1 MRIAKNDAPRERV
14 DSVRNTSA
22 PYRSADVC
30 VIGSGPGGAVTA
42 HVLARSGLRVLLLEE
57 GDRIG
62 PGATLADLEPAWE
75 PALVRGGADRLVPA
89 GRPWSARGLGGG
101 MGLFAGIGFRLRHVD
116 FDARKHVADDA
127 LDPRWPL
134 AYADLRE
141 HYDEVERLMGVAR
154 AAGADP
160 LEPEGARPPLPPH
173 DYSAHGRLLAAAGRR
188 LGLRPFPTPLLIN
201 SVPYSG
207 RPACHACGPCNEHA
221 CPTGAKADV
230 VATLLDPARE
240 EGSLVVATGSRA
252 LRVRAASCD
261 RAGAV
266 EWLDLRA
273 RVRHTTRARCVVL
286 AANAVQSSALLL
298 RSRSRWSP
306 AGLGN
311 RHDVVG
317 RGLCFKASGYVSGT
331 VPAPARGPH
340 RSGGPFSTVA
350 FSDHYLADACPGG
363 LGGILYEASPAERD
377 PRDGRMPLRVHFLA
391 ADQPMWR
398 NRVRLS
404 KQRNGLGARKL
415 VMEYETHPWDA
426 ARLNYLADRA
436 TKLLISA
443 GALQITR
450 EASEY
455 ERGSRHL
462 HGGCRAGDDPRTSVV
477 DAHGRVHDQQN
488 VYVVDGGFFP
498 YPGGVNPT
506 LTILANAFRIARR
519 IARDLTTA
527 TV

>member
-1 MRIAKNDAPRERV
+1 MDIAENDASQELQNA
-14 DSVRNTSA
+14 VRNASA
-22 PYRSADVC
+22 FYRSTDVC

-42 HVLARSGLRVLLLEE
+42 HLLARSGLRVLLLEE

-62 PGATLADLEPAWE
+62 PGATLDALEPGWE
-75 PALVRGGADRLVPA
+75 PALVRTGRRRTVPL

-141 HYDEVERLMGVAR
+141 HYDEVEGLLGVAR
-154 AAGADP
+154 ARGADP
-160 LEPEGARPPLPPH
+160 LEPDGAGPPLPPH
-173 DYSAHGRLLAAAGRR
+173 PYSPHGLLLATAGRR

-201 SVPYSG
+201 SAPYRG
-207 RPACHACGPCNEHA
+207 RPACDRCGPCNEHA
-221 CPTGAKADV
+221 CPSGAKADLV
-230 VATLLDPARE
+230 STLLDPARE
-240 EGSLVVATGSRA
+240 EGSLVVATGGRA
-252 LRVRAASCD
+252 LRVHASALD

-266 EWLDLRA
+266 EWLDRRA
-273 RVRHTTRARCVVL
+273 GVRRTTRTRCVVL

-298 RSRSRWSP
+298 RSPTRWSP
-306 AGLGN
+306 SGLGN
-311 RHDVVG
+311 RHGVVG
-317 RGLCFKASGYVSGT
+317 RGLCFKVSGYAAGT
-331 VPAPARGPH
+331 VPAPARTAH
-340 RSGGPFSTVA
+340 ALGGPFSTVA
-350 FSDHYLADACPGG
+350 FSDHYLDDACPSG
-363 LGGILYEASPAERD
+363 LGGVLYEASPAERG
-377 PRDGRMPLRVHFLA
+377 PREGTMPLRVHYLA

-404 KQRNGLGARKL
+404 NQRNGLGTRKIL
-415 VMEYETHPWDA
+415 MEYETHPLDRT
-426 ARLNYLADRA
+426 RLDYLAEQA
-436 TKLLISA
+436 TELLISA
-443 GALQITR
+443 GATHIRL
-450 EASEY
+450 EASGY

-477 DAHGRVHDQQN
+477 DAGGRIHDQEN

-506 LTILANAFRIARR
+506 LTILANASRIARR
-519 IARDLTTA
+519 IARDLATA
-527 TV
+527 AI